1 MTRRRSAR
9 KWRLPLKARTWER
22 IPERSS
28 HSILPMDG
36 LAGKITSSLHESNF
50 ACYNCINGITS
61 TADEYNFPSY
71 NCMYKQHN
79 NMWEGRRGRLR
90 RNSYGDARI
99 VRGIRLD
106 TARITSQTY
115 WWFYAQ
121 INEKSHE

>member
-1 MTRRRSAR
+1 M
-9 KWRLPLKARTWER
+9 E
-22 IPERSS
+22 
-28 HSILPMDG
+28 G

-50 ACYNCINGITS
+50 ACYNYINGITS

-79 NMWEGRRGRLR
+79 NMWEGRGGRLR

-106 TARITSQTY
+106 TVLESLHKRTGGFTH
-115 WWFYAQ
+115 
-121 INEKSHE
+121 KSMKNRMNDVFR